1 MLHVTSSVFVPAES
15 AWDFRDTTASD
26 PKGVLEVSIG
36 LVTAPPQDVHGDLVN
51 GAPRPER
58 EISFAA
64 SSSSSKRWAVFP
76 LTSPV
81 RPDQRKGAECL
92 LLFLLWKGSCFG
104 FQGSP
109 GRKPAGRR
117 RCYSRRFHPRIPPT
131 SPFIHQLG
139 RSRWRIDTELF
150 QTLTTD
156 CHLKHPAVHQSNALV
171 LLTMIRLLA
180 YT

>member
-131 SPFIHQLG
+131 SPFLWQGSRTAAGHRGG
-139 RSRWRIDTELF
+139 RNQCRGDCESDACGVVPAQRPRIDTSGCRPLSR
-150 QTLTTD
+150 
-156 CHLKHPAVHQSNALV
+156 A
-171 LLTMIRLLA
+171 
-180 YT
+180 

>member
-131 SPFIHQLG
+131 SLKTRFVRKNRGLIPAPVICQVSDRARVRGSG
-139 RSRWRIDTELF
+139 RCGIRRIF
-150 QTLTTD
+150 
-156 CHLKHPAVHQSNALV
+156 S
-171 LLTMIRLLA
+171 
-180 YT
+180 